1 MSAAKIIAVVGATGA
16 TAGGLAR
23 AILSHPDD
31 GYACRA
37 ITRDPGSAAARALSE
52 QGATVVQADLDDY
65 DSLVRAFDGAY
76 GAFCMTN
83 FFSPSPPSWRR
94 SRPRTR
100 HGRRPRPGFAMWF
113 GRRLRTAAGGTRSTT
128 RGCRR

>member
-1 MSAAKIIAVVGATGA
+1 QIRHIDRVSPYRLVFCSTGGVAMSAAKIISVVGATGA

-65 DSLVRAFDGAY
+65 DSLVRAFDGADA
-76 GAFCMTN
+76 AFCM
-83 FFSPSPPSWRR
+83 
-94 SRPRTR
+94 
-100 HGRRPRPGFAMWF
+100 
-113 GRRLRTAAGGTRSTT
+113 
-128 RGCRR
+128 